1 MIVFSLITLP
11 TSPNTHLSFPMP
23 ILDFDLSLSGA
34 CLLSLLYSATS
45 RMGGGGRMA
54 VDYCLWG
61 RVKREEKDRG
71 KHCENLFH
79 RQCLLMRFVVFSFSL
94 CCRKVHDPTVLLKT
108 EGERLIHLSTPYMFS
123 ICMCSVYARSAAAS
137 VHMQYTMIFKVVHR
151 LSRQGIAVL
160 GA

>member
-45 RMGGGGRMA
+45 RMGGGGRVV

-61 RVKREEKDRG
+61 RVKREEKTEGNIVRIYFIGSASWWDLWCSVFPCVVG
-71 KHCENLFH
+71 
-79 RQCLLMRFVVFSFSL
+79 RFMIPL
-94 CCRKVHDPTVLLKT
+94 CCWRLKEKDSSIYQPFT
-108 EGERLIHLSTPYMFS
+108 CSPSVCAPYMLSLLQHRCTCSTLWFS
-123 ICMCSVYARSAAAS
+123 RWCTGSQDRA
-137 VHMQYTMIFKVVHR
+137 
-151 LSRQGIAVL
+151 
-160 GA
+160 